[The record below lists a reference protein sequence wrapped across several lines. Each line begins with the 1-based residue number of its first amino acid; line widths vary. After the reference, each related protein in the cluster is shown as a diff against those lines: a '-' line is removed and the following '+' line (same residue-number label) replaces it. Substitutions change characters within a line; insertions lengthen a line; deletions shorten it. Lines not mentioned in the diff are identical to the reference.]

1 MCDQNHDGKITKREF
16 MKAVQTMGESS
27 LKYDFD
33 ELMRSIDKNGDGE
46 ISIEEYL
53 HALEKA
59 LVPSGMAGSRFSSVD
74 ANAELREAFYM
85 YDMNNDGYITK
96 EEFRTTMKSL
106 GENLTEEE
114 VDAMMSQADTNG
126 DGKISMEEFVH
137 LMQ

>member
-1 MCDQNHDGKITKREF
+1 M
-16 MKAVQTMGESS
+16 
-27 LKYDFD
+27 
-33 ELMRSIDKNGDGE
+33 
-46 ISIEEYL
+46 
-53 HALEKA
+53 
-59 LVPSGMAGSRFSSVD
+59 
-74 ANAELREAFYM
+74 AELREAFYM

-114 VDAMMSQADTNG
+114 VDAMMSQADTNK

>member
-1 MCDQNHDGKITKREF
+1 M
-16 MKAVQTMGESS
+16 
-27 LKYDFD
+27 
-33 ELMRSIDKNGDGE
+33 
-46 ISIEEYL
+46 
-53 HALEKA
+53 
-59 LVPSGMAGSRFSSVD
+59 D

-114 VDAMMSQADTNG
+114 IDAMMSQADTNK

>member
-1 MCDQNHDGKITKREF
+1 
-16 MKAVQTMGESS
+16 
-27 LKYDFD
+27 
-33 ELMRSIDKNGDGE
+33 
-46 ISIEEYL
+46 
-53 HALEKA
+53 
-59 LVPSGMAGSRFSSVD
+59 
-74 ANAELREAFYM
+74 M

-114 VDAMMSQADTNG
+114 IDAMMSQADTNK

>member
-1 MCDQNHDGKITKREF
+1 
-16 MKAVQTMGESS
+16 MKAVQAMGESS
-27 LKYDFD
+27 LNYDFD
-33 ELMRSIDKNGDGE
+33 ELMRSVDKNGDGE
-46 ISIEEYL
+46 VSIEEYL

-59 LVPSGMAGSRFSSVD
+59 LLPSGVIASRCWQVD

-96 EEFRTTMKSL
+96 EEFRTTMKSM

-114 VDAMMSQADTNG
+114 VDAMMSQADTNK

>member
-1 MCDQNHDGKITKREF
+1 
-16 MKAVQTMGESS
+16 MKAVQAMGESS
-27 LKYDFD
+27 LNYDFD
-33 ELMRSIDKNGDGE
+33 ELMRSVDKNGDGE
-46 ISIEEYL
+46 VSIEEYL

-59 LVPSGMAGSRFSSVD
+59 LLPSD

-114 VDAMMSQADTNG
+114 VDAMMSQADTNK